1 MMKKALIVLSFLHF
15 HRRNKK
21 GDIVF
26 NAQEFVSFLNQNG
39 GQVHDLRFEQANR
52 LLSRVL
58 LLEFASRKSDIRKI
72 FEANMDASGELTLE
86 KFHTAFI
93 QSAKAWGY
101 DISNITSPA
110 DELKIFEDMKSKNR
124 DTVTWREFHDHM
136 YELAHGETK
145 RHADEMVQKSLDLDK
160 EKRKHE
166 ARKHREAIDKLVEYE
181 TDSDDEHGLETDNT
195 RTEEG

>member
-1 MMKKALIVLSFLHF
+1 MKKVLIVLSFHILTVET
-15 HRRNKK
+15 KK

-72 FEANMDASGELTLE
+72 FEANMDANGELTIE

-93 QSAKAWGY
+93 ESATAWGY
-101 DISNITSPA
+101 DISNITSPS
-110 DELKIFEDMKSKNR
+110 DELKIFEDMKSKIR
-124 DTVTWREFHDHM
+124 TQ
-136 YELAHGETK
+136 LHGKNFMTTC
-145 RHADEMVQKSLDLDK
+145 M
-160 EKRKHE
+160 
-166 ARKHREAIDKLVEYE
+166 
-181 TDSDDEHGLETDNT
+181 N
-195 RTEEG
+195 